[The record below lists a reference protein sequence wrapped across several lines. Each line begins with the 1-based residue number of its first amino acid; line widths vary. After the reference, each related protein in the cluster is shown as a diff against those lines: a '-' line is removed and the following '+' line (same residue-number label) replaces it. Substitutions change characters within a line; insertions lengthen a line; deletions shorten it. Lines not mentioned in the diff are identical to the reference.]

1 MKLFL
6 CQTLPF
12 TSFWWHFL
20 TMSSDCSTSS
30 LSCFRTRRTL
40 TSCKLHYKLQDFSL
54 SRGEFLLLFLLV
66 FVGFLWGFLVFFRI
80 CIKDLTCH
88 KIFLLSRILFS
99 FPIWV
104 SLSLTYSVGFWFV
117 LLLHGA
123 FFVLLSHFSSLKAL
137 ILCIYLFLM
146 KAEILMLPNEYW
158 S

>member
-1 MKLFL
+1 MITAFPASAVSEPGEPLHPVNY
-6 CQTLPF
+6 T
-12 TSFWWHFL
+12 TN
-20 TMSSDCSTSS
+20 
-30 LSCFRTRRTL
+30 
-40 TSCKLHYKLQDFSL
+40 CKI
-54 SRGEFLLLFLLV
+54 FLLI
-66 FVGFLWGFLVFFRI
+66 GMGLVFFTI
-80 CIKDLTCH
+80 CIKDLTDC
-88 KIFLLSRILFS
+88 KTFLLDRILFS

-104 SLSLTYSVGFWFV
+104 SLSLIYSVGFCFV